1 MSKFNQKN
9 YTTIRAKDASGN
21 VFSAPV
27 HKNSALAAIQAH
39 HNRKL
44 AKQQKQAFREFKA
57 RMREAKKSV
66 PIEHRA
72 KVNWS

>member
-1 MSKFNQKN
+1 MSKFNKKG
-9 YTTIRAKDASGN
+9 YTTIRAKDAKGN
-21 VFSAPV
+21 IFTAPV
-27 HKNSALAAIQAH
+27 HKNSKLAAISAH
-39 HNRKL
+39 HNRKI
-44 AKQQKQAFREFKA
+44 AKQQKQQIREFKA